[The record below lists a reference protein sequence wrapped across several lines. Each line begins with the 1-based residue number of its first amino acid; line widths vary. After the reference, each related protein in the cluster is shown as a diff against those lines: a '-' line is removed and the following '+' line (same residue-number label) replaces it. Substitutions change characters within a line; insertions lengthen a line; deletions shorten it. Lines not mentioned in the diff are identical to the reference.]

1 MATRH
6 GGTVNSGASAL
17 HLVLRDCNLL
27 EYEPLLLEEG
37 AWATSIDVATEAPK
51 PARQW
56 LLYHS
61 VGGI

>member
-37 AWATSIDVATEAPK
+37 EWASCMDVATEAPK

-56 LLYHS
+56 FVIPLQ
-61 VGGI
+61 